1 MGDMSD
7 VSLVTALDRLTEEIR
22 TKFQHDVDRSNHR
35 EQIIDRLFEENK
47 ALRHGLLQEALTP
60 VRTGLYR
67 LYDLTGREAARL
79 RDRPEDDGHVSS
91 LLEAI
96 AAEVAE
102 VLARTGADLLDVAP
116 GEPYDAARHRATRT
130 QPGPAGQVLAVVAAG
145 FHQGERVLRKADVVV
160 GEAPAQAEV
169 PAQAQSPADQ
179 QRKDG

>member
-1 MGDMSD
+1 MSD
-7 VSLVTALDRLTEEIR
+7 ISLAAALDGLAEEIR
-22 TKFQHDVDRSNHR
+22 TKFKHDLERSNHR

-60 VRTGLYR
+60 VRAGLYR

-96 AAEVAE
+96 TAEVAE

-116 GEPYDAARHRATRT
+116 GDPYDSARHRATRT
-130 QPGPAGQVLAVVAAG
+130 QPGPEGQVMAVVAAG

-160 GEAPAQAEV
+160 GEAPE
-169 PAQAQSPADQ
+169 QAQSPAEQ